1 MIEFRK
7 IYWIWYRDV
16 LRYWR
21 EKTRIITSLVTPL
34 LWLLIFG
41 SGMRAVEMPGL
52 GNYQAFLFPG
62 VLGMTLLFT
71 SISSGISV
79 IWDREFGFL
88 KEILVAPVSR
98 SSIVLGKALGGATS
112 ALVQGIILLPL
123 SYLVG
128 ANLSFLSMLVYIPLM
143 IIIAV
148 GLVSIGLTIA
158 AFVESMESFNMIMSF
173 AIMPMFL
180 LSGAFFPM
188 NAAPQWLRLISYI
201 DPLTYGVDILRWATF
216 SGWETL
222 LPPYIEIII
231 LVVFAVVLIY
241 LCGRLFGRQK

>member
-71 SISSGISV
+71 SISAGISV

>member
-1 MIEFRK
+1 
-7 IYWIWYRDV
+7 
-16 LRYWR
+16 
-21 EKTRIITSLVTPL
+21 
-34 LWLLIFG
+34 
-41 SGMRAVEMPGL
+41 
-52 GNYQAFLFPG
+52 
-62 VLGMTLLFT
+62 MTLLFT

-98 SSIVLGKALGGATS
+98 SSIVLGKALGGGTS

>member
-216 SGWETL
+216 RGWETL